1 MDVPQ
6 QPDRG
11 RDEPSDLGSGNL
23 AINPIARFA
32 VSRRVTMG
40 MAVLGVLVL
49 GWISLTRLPLEFL
62 PAFSSSNISVSAPY
76 RSSSPQEIE
85 RLIVRPLE
93 SSLATVSGID
103 ILSATA
109 TATTANVNITF
120 IDGTDMDL
128 AAVEVRDRVDRVRHL
143 LPADLE
149 QVRVRRFQ
157 STDIPVLRFHV
168 TSEWPSDRLYY
179 FVENV
184 VQRRLERLEGVA
196 QVAVNGL
203 QSRQLQINLD
213 PARMRAHGIDV
224 RHLATLLRA
233 NNVNLSAGYIKEGSR
248 KLLVRSVGELESL
261 EEIRALPIRAGLRLS
276 DVAEVVF
283 DFPEQQE
290 FTYLNGSPALTISI
304 NKSST
309 ANLLSVV
316 EAANA
321 ELEAIRALPEAEGL
335 YIRVY
340 SDASKDVRQ
349 GLRQLAQAGLLGA
362 ALAVLFVFFFLRRV
376 RTTLLVAI
384 AIPLSVILTFAIM
397 FLMRQADLSE
407 ITLNVV
413 SLMGM
418 MLALGMLVDNSIVVI
433 ESIFRHRQDEGRSA
447 VEAALAGTSEV
458 ALPIA
463 ASTLTTICVFIPSIF
478 LAKGGFSRFMS
489 DAGTTIVVVMVASLI
504 VALTVVP
511 MVAAFLLAGE
521 STRKSSR
528 VIDRMIALYGR
539 VIGWTLR
546 YRVVVAVAA
555 VLAWGAWQLLGTIER
570 SFSGRTTERQV
581 TINVDTPRNYS
592 LEQIRQLYSEV
603 AETIEEHRDEI
614 DLADFSYEFSR
625 TGGRSRG
632 GWRGGRRFEIY
643 LVDEEEGKLTTAQAR
658 DKLRELM
665 PVKAGVGFKIGS
677 EGRHGRSGVTM
688 ELMGDDPAVLAR
700 LSTQIQSRLQSLPGV
715 KDVDTSL
722 ESGDQE
728 LKVAVNRER
737 ALAAGL
743 SSQAVAMTINN
754 SLSSRALS
762 YFKTEDREIDMVMQY
777 AAEDRETL
785 DQLKNVPVFVANVAL
800 PIGALADFS
809 IVDGPRSIDRQDRRA
824 RVTITADT
832 ATRRASFALMGA
844 MRGIM
849 GSTSLPP
856 GYEWSFGRWER
867 HAQKDAAGAS
877 FAWIFAIALVYM
889 ILAALFESFAQPLTI
904 ICSVPFALIGVALV
918 MKVAG
923 QPRDSMTDMGAII
936 LVGVVVN
943 NAIVLIDYI
952 NRLRQRGMERDAA
965 ILAGGRHRLRPIL
978 MTAVTTI
985 LGLSPMVA
993 PYLLPEI
1000 FGQVEGRAAQWA
1012 PVGLVILGGLTTST
1026 FFTLILTPTIY
1037 SLVDD
1042 VTRILKRAVA
1052 SA

>member
-1 MDVPQ
+1 MDVQ
-6 QPDRG
+6 EQPG
-11 RDEPSDLGSGNL
+11 ASPSDFV
-23 AINPIARFA
+23 ANPIARFA
-32 VSRRVTMG
+32 VTRRVTMG

-49 GWISLTRLPLEFL
+49 GWISLTRLPLEYL
-62 PAFSSSNISVSAPY
+62 PAFSSSNISVNAPY

-93 SSLATVSGID
+93 SSLATVSGIET
-103 ILSATA
+103 LSATA
-109 TATTANVNITF
+109 TASNANVNITF

-149 QVRVRRFQ
+149 QVRIRRFQ

-168 TSEWPSDRLYY
+168 TSDWPSDRLYY
-179 FVENV
+179 FAENV
-184 VQRRLERLEGVA
+184 IQRRLERLEGVA

-203 QSRQLQINLD
+203 RSRQLQINLD
-213 PARMRAHGIDV
+213 PARMRSHRVDV
-224 RHLATLLRA
+224 RQLTALLRA
-233 NNVNLSAGYIKEGSR
+233 NNMNLSAGYITEGSR
-248 KLLVRSVGELESL
+248 KLLVRSVGELATL
-261 EEIRALPIRAGLRLS
+261 EEIRALPIGGGLRLS

-283 DFPEQQE
+283 DFPEQQN
-290 FTYLNGSPALTISI
+290 FTYLNGSSALTVSI

-309 ANLLSVV
+309 ANLLEVV
-316 EAANA
+316 EAVKA
-321 ELEAIRALPEAEGL
+321 EIAEVNALPEAEGL

-349 GLRQLAQAGLLGA
+349 GLSQLAQAGLLGA
-362 ALAVLFVFFFLRRV
+362 ALAVLFVYFFLRRI

-384 AIPLSVILTFAIM
+384 AIPLSVILTFSIM
-397 FLMRQADLSE
+397 FLMRQAELSE

-447 VEAALAGTSEV
+447 VDAALAGTSEV

-521 STRKSSR
+521 SVRKSAKVIDWMTGLYAR
-528 VIDRMIALYGR
+528 VID
-539 VIGWTLR
+539 WTLR
-546 YRVVVAVAA
+546 YRVVVVVVAA
-555 VLAWGAWQLLGTIER
+555 TLAWGAWHLLGTIER
-570 SFSGRTTERQV
+570 SFSGRSTERQV
-581 TINVDTPRNYS
+581 TINIDTPRNYS
-592 LEQIRQLYSEV
+592 LAQIQGLYGEV
-603 AETIEEHRDEI
+603 AGIIEENREDL

-625 TGGRSRG
+625 SGGRSRG

-643 LVDEEEGKLTTAQAR
+643 LVDEEEGQLTTAQAR
-658 DKLRELM
+658 DRLRELM
-665 PVKAGVGFKIGS
+665 PVKAGVGFKVGS

-700 LSTQIQSRLQSLPGV
+700 LSAQIQSQLQALPGV
-715 KDVDTSL
+715 KDVDSSL

-728 LKVAVNRER
+728 LRVVVNRER

-743 SSQAVAMTINN
+743 SSLAVAMTVNN
-754 SLSSRALS
+754 SLSGRALS
-762 YFKTEDREIDMVMQY
+762 YFKTEDREIEMIMQY

-809 IVDGPRSIDRQDRRA
+809 IENGPRSIDRQDRRA

-832 ATRRASFALMGA
+832 ATRRASFGLMGA

-867 HAQKDAAGAS
+867 HAQKDAAGAN

-952 NRLRQRGMERDAA
+952 NRLRRRGMERNAA
-965 ILAGGRHRLRPIL
+965 IVAGGRHRLRPIL

-1042 VTRILKRAVA
+1042 VTRIFKRAA
-1052 SA
+1052 ATA

>member
-1 MDVPQ
+1 MDAQ
-6 QPDRG
+6 EQSDR
-11 RDEPSDLGSGNL
+11 DLT
-23 AINPIARFA
+23 INPIARFA
-32 VSRRVTMG
+32 VHRRVTMG

-62 PAFSSSNISVSAPY
+62 PAFSSSSISVSAPY

-103 ILSATA
+103 ILTATA
-109 TATTANVNITF
+109 SATTANVNITF
-120 IDGTDMDL
+120 VDGTDMDL

-157 STDIPVLRFHV
+157 STDIPILRFHV
-168 TSEWPSDRLYY
+168 TGDWPADRLYY

-203 QSRQLQINLD
+203 RSRQLQINLD

-224 RHLATLLRA
+224 RQLATLLRA

-248 KLLVRSVGELESL
+248 KLLVRNVGELASL
-261 EEIRALPIRAGLRLS
+261 EEIRALPIRSGLRLR
-276 DVAEVVF
+276 DVADVRF
-283 DFPEQQE
+283 DFPEQQN
-290 FTYLNGSPALTISI
+290 FTYLNGKPALTVNI

-309 ANLLSVV
+309 ANLLHVV
-316 EAANA
+316 EAVNA
-321 ELEAIRALPEAEGL
+321 ELEEIRALPEAEGL

-349 GLRQLAQAGLLGA
+349 GLMQLAQAGLLGA

-384 AIPLSVILTFAIM
+384 AIPLSVILTFSIM
-397 FLMRQADLSE
+397 FLMRQAELSE

-433 ESIFRHRQDEGRSA
+433 ESIFRHRQEEGRGA
-447 VEAALAGTSEV
+447 VDAALAGTSEV

-521 STRKSSR
+521 STRQSSR
-528 VIDRMIALYGR
+528 VIDGMIALYGR

-546 YRVVVAVAA
+546 YRVVVVAVAV
-555 VLAWGAWQLLGTIER
+555 VLAWGAWHLLGTIER
-570 SFSGRTTERQV
+570 SFSGRSTERQV

-592 LEQIRQLYSEV
+592 LEQIQELYSEV
-603 AETIEEHRDEI
+603 AATIEEHRDEL
-614 DLADFSYEFSR
+614 DLADFSYEYSR

-643 LVDEEEGKLTTAQAR
+643 LVDEEVGHLTTAQAR

-700 LSTQIQSRLQSLPGV
+700 LSKQIQNRLRGLPGV
-715 KDVDTSL
+715 KDVATSL

-728 LKVAVNRER
+728 LQVAVNRER

-743 SSQAVAMTINN
+743 SSQAVAMTVNN
-754 SLSSRALS
+754 SLSGRALS
-762 YFKTEDREIDMVMQY
+762 YFKTEDREIDMIMQY

-800 PIGALADFS
+800 PIGALANFS
-809 IVDGPRSIDRQDRRA
+809 VVDGPRSIDRQDRRA

-832 ATRRASFALMGA
+832 ATRRASFGLMGA
-844 MRGIM
+844 MRAIM
-849 GSTSLPP
+849 GKTSLPP

-867 HAQKDAAGAS
+867 YAQKDAAGAS

-918 MKVAG
+918 MKLAG